1 MSDRVG
7 AYVDGFNLYFGLR
20 SKGWKRFYWLDIAG
34 LVSNL
39 LKPHQ
44 VLAVVKYFTARV
56 SGPADKAKRQTAF
69 LEANQALGRCV
80 MYVGQYQ
87 LNPQMCRKCGNEV
100 LVPNEKM
107 TDVNI
112 AVELMSDA
120 LQDVFDVAL
129 LISGDSDLTPPVLK
143 IRELFPRKRIVVVS
157 PPERHSVRLAE
168 AAHAHFTLSR
178 GKLARSLLPASVTKS
193 DGFVL
198 TCPPEWVEEPSETK
212 A

>member
-1 MSDRVG
+1 MSERV
-7 AYVDGFNLYFGLR
+7 AVYVDGFNLYFGLR

-34 LVSNL
+34 LAGNL

-44 VLAVVKYFTARV
+44 ILSVVKYFTARV
-56 SGPADKAKRQTAF
+56 SGPAEKAKRQTAF
-69 LEANQALGRCV
+69 LEANEALGRCV
-80 MYVGQYQ
+80 MYFGQYQ
-87 LNPQMCRKCGNEV
+87 LNPQVCRKCGSEV

-129 LISGDSDLTPPVLK
+129 LISGDSDLAPPVLK

-157 PPERHSVRLAE
+157 PPGRHSVRLAGT
-168 AAHAHFTLSR
+168 AHAQFTLSR
-178 GKLARSLLPASVTKS
+178 GKLARSLLPAAVAKP

-198 TCPPEWVEEPSETK
+198 TCPDEWIRG
-212 A
+212 AGA